1 MYFSVWFSPD
11 LSQDRPL
18 LFRDE
23 NEKSALGCWRFGLER
38 AKGNMKTLDWLFVK
52 VVSGLSQGFRVAGS
66 VPKVGGCRE
75 NLAASRQ
82 GTMRFAHRSGRV
94 WEGGG
99 PPPIGGVWGASPRK
113 ILKK

>member
-1 MYFSVWFSPD
+1 MVG
-11 LSQDRPL
+11 LSL
-18 LFRDE
+18 L
-23 NEKSALGCWRFGLER
+23 AVI
-38 AKGNMKTLDWLFVK
+38 T
-52 VVSGLSQGFRVAGS
+52 GLSQGFRVAGS

-99 PPPIGGVWGASPRK
+99 HPPIGGVWGASPRK